1 MTHRIPRL
9 PAYAAAVLD
18 ALESAGFEAWVVG
31 GWVRDALLGSASH
44 DVDVCTAAPWQESE
58 RVLRA
63 AGFPVHR
70 TGTAH
75 GTVTVVVG
83 GRPIEVTTY
92 RVDGTYSDARHP
104 DSVRFVSDVREDLA
118 RRDFTIN
125 AMAYHP
131 ERGLLDAFGGAGDLA
146 AGLVRAVGDPRARFD
161 EDALRVLRA
170 VRFAARYGFG
180 VAESTHEALAAFAP
194 RLARIAQERIGQEL
208 AGILATGRT
217 AWALARERAV
227 MVCAIPELA
236 PLVGFAQNS
245 PYHAFDA
252 YEHTVRVVSGVEC
265 VTAGCAGP
273 ALRWAALLHDIAKPE
288 TYSEDVSGRGH
299 FFGHPELGAVKAAA
313 IMRRMAIP
321 AQILR
326 GACALIRLHDY
337 PVAART
343 RSLRRLLLRCEGLC
357 PGRGGALAFGLLDL
371 KRADALGKA
380 PSCWGYCSELDA
392 VETALRSELHAAAPR
407 SVRDLAVGG
416 SDVIR
421 ERGLEPG
428 PDVGMVLDGLL
439 AAVVED
445 GIPNTRE
452 ALMELLRLGDRGPL
466 SP

>member
-1 MTHRIPRL
+1 MAYRIPEL

-18 ALESAGFEAWVVG
+18 TLESAGFEAWVVG

-44 DVDVCTAAPWQESE
+44 DVDVCTAAPWSESE

-63 AGFPVHR
+63 AGFAVHR
-70 TGTAH
+70 TGAAH
-75 GTVTVVVG
+75 GTVTVVVD

-104 DSVRFVSDVREDLA
+104 DAVRFVSNVREDLA

-170 VRFAARYGFG
+170 VRFAARYGFD
-180 VAESTHEALAAFAP
+180 VEEATHAALTEFAP

-208 AGILATGRT
+208 TGIFATGRM

-227 MVCAIPELA
+227 MVCAIPELS
-236 PLVGFAQNS
+236 PLVDFDQNS

-252 YEHTVRVVSGVEC
+252 YEHTIRVVSGAEC
-265 VTAGCAGP
+265 VTAGCAGQ
-273 ALRWAALLHDIAKPE
+273 ALRWAVLLHDIAKPE

-299 FFGHPELGAVKAAA
+299 FFGHPELGARKAAA

-321 AQILR
+321 AEIVR
-326 GACALIRLHDY
+326 EACALVSLHDY
-337 PVAART
+337 PMTVQT
-343 RSLRRLLLRCEGLC
+343 RSLRRTVLRCEELC
-357 PGRGGALAFGLLDL
+357 PGRGEALAFELLNL

-380 PSCWGYCSELDA
+380 LLCRSYCSELDA
-392 VETALRSELHAAAPR
+392 VATALRRELRAAAPLC
-407 SVRDLAVGG
+407 VRDLAVNG

-428 PDVGMVLDGLL
+428 PDVGMVLEGLL

-445 GIPNTRE
+445 GIPNTRDD
-452 ALMELLRLGDRGPL
+452 LMELLRFGG
-466 SP
+466 

>member
-1 MTHRIPRL
+1 MAHRISEL
-9 PAYAAAVLD
+9 PSYAAAVLT

-44 DVDVCTAAPWQESE
+44 DVDICTSAPWQESE
-58 RVLRA
+58 RVLHA
-63 AGFPVHR
+63 VGFAVHR

-75 GTVTVVVG
+75 GTVTVVAE
-83 GRPIEVTTY
+83 GRPVEVTTY
-92 RVDGTYSDARHP
+92 RMDGIYSDARHP

-131 ERGLLDAFGGAGDLA
+131 ERGLLDAFGGVGDLE
-146 AGLVRAVGDPRARFD
+146 AGLVRTVGDPRARFE

-170 VRFAARYGFG
+170 VRFAARYGFELE
-180 VAESTHEALAAFAP
+180 ASTQRSLAAFAS
-194 RLARIAQERIGQEL
+194 RLAHIARERIGQEL
-208 AGILATGRT
+208 AGIFATGRM
-217 AWALARERAV
+217 AWVLRCEQEV
-227 MVCAIPELA
+227 MTCAIPELA
-236 PLVGFAQNS
+236 PLVDFDQNS
-245 PYHAFDA
+245 PYHTLDA
-252 YEHTVRVVSGVEC
+252 YGHTVLVVQGAEC

-288 TYSEDVSGRGH
+288 AYSEDASGRGH

-321 AQILR
+321 AEIVHE
-326 GACALIRLHDY
+326 ACALIRLHDH
-337 PVAART
+337 PVTPRT
-343 RSLRRLLLRCEGLC
+343 RSLRRTLLRCEELC
-357 PGRGGALAFGLLDL
+357 PGRGGELAFELLNL

-380 PSCWGYCSELDA
+380 PRCRGYCSELDGMA
-392 VETALRSELHAAAPR
+392 SILRRELRAAAPL
-407 SVRDLAVGG
+407 SVRDLAVNG

-421 ERGLEPG
+421 ERGLEAG
-428 PDVGMVLDGLL
+428 RGVGMVLDGLL

-452 ALMELLRLGDRGPL
+452 ALLELLRLGD
-466 SP
+466 